1 MRRILRLAAF
11 FFFAVAIGCS
21 SATAKHGDRGA
32 PLSAE
37 DAAGVWT
44 LSDDENAAFD
54 VRLSAKGT
62 AVSNWSKGSVGAR
75 GEHGHWAIVDG
86 AIVIDYDDGWRDI
99 VFRNARGSLRKK
111 SYSPDMPRDGPPRDE
126 TIALRTL
133 KETAPWVGVYEVA
146 AAGSRTGATHFIA
159 IQSTG
164 LAWNTAD
171 DVRVGAWWMAGEAMR
186 IRWANGWLDEFRAAA
201 DGYEVRSWRSAA
213 AFDAVGN
220 PSEPPAYAAKAMRSE

>member
-1 MRRILRLAAF
+1 MSRIFRLAAF
-11 FFFAVAIGCS
+11 FFLAVAIGCA
-21 SATAKHGDRGA
+21 SAGPKPADRGM

-44 LSDDENAAFD
+44 LADDENAAFD
-54 VRLSAKGT
+54 VRLSPMGT

-75 GEHGHWAIVDG
+75 GEHGRWTIVDG

-99 VFRNARGSLRKK
+99 VFRNASGSLRKK

-126 TIALRTL
+126 SIALRTV
-133 KETAPWVGVYEVA
+133 KEMVPWVGVYEVA
-146 AAGSRTGATHFIA
+146 AVGSRTGAAYFVA

-171 DVRVGAWWMAGEAMR
+171 TTVIGSCWVAGDALRV
-186 IRWANGWLDEFRAAA
+186 RWANGWLDEFRATA
-201 DGYEVRSWRSAA
+201 GGFEVRSWRSSA
-213 AFDAVGN
+213 AFDAIGN
-220 PSEPPAYAAKAMRSE
+220 PSEPAAHAAKAVRSE